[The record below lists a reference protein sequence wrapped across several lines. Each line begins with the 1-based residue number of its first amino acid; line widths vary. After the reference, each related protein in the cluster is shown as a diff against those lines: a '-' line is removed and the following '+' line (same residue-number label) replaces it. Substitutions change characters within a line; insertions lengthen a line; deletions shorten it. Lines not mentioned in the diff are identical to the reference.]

1 VYPRAGAC
9 RRPRPPVFPAT
20 FSAMNAAS
28 SASPDEHFRVLDLF
42 SPNDA
47 HADPRHQ
54 APAAESATGPA
65 VGGSPESLVFVNP
78 LFAAVRDAR
87 DARR

>member
-1 VYPRAGAC
+1 
-9 RRPRPPVFPAT
+9 
-20 FSAMNAAS
+20 MNAAS
-28 SASPDEHFRVLDLF
+28 SASPDEHFQVLDLF

-54 APAAESATGPA
+54 APAAPSATTPA
-65 VGGSPESLVFVNP
+65 DGGSPDSLVFVNP
-78 LFAAVRDAR
+78 LFATIRDAR